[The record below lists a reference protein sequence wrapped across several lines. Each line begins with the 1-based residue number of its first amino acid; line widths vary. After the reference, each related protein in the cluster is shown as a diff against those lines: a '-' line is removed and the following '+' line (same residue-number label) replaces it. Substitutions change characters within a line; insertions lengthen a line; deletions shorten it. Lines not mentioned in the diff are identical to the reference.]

1 MQITPLRDWAL
12 IESEQ
17 SVLYK
22 FSILSQVYICVC
34 AIFMQNVQAMYVM
47 LKLFH
52 LMNVLRRYYN
62 HLKLGHFS
70 AKTFI
75 DRQSKDLCLLL
86 TN

>member
-17 SVLYK
+17 YFNLVTGVYLCLCNFYAE
-22 FSILSQVYICVC
+22 FSG
-34 AIFMQNVQAMYVM
+34 NVMP
-47 LKLFH
+47 KLFH

-75 DRQSKDLCLLL
+75 DRQSEDLC
-86 TN
+86 